1 MSQTLIKDAEQK
13 FQSALEYLKSQYAQL
28 QIGRA
33 SAGLVEGLDVESY
46 GSMQPLKTLSNISI
60 PDAQSIVIQPWD
72 KSVISSI
79 EKAIR
84 ESDLNLN
91 PNSDGT
97 IIRLNL
103 PPLTE
108 ERRKD
113 LVKIVNKMAEEAKI
127 TVRQEREKVHKK
139 IKDGEKNSEYTEDD
153 VKSLEKDLQKS
164 VDDTNA
170 KIDELKK
177 HKDTDIMSV

>member
-1 MSQTLIKDAEQK
+1 MQQALLKEVNQQL
-13 FQSALEYLKSQYAQL
+13 QSALEYLKGQYSQL

-33 SAGLVEGLDVESY
+33 SAGLVESLDVESY
-46 GSMQPLKTLSNISI
+46 GAMQPLKSMANISI
-60 PDAQSIVIQPWD
+60 PDAQSILIQPWD
-72 KSVISSI
+72 KSVVSAI

-91 PNSDGT
+91 PNSDGSV
-97 IIRLNL
+97 IRLNL

-127 TVRQEREKVHKK
+127 TVRQEREKSHKK
-139 IKDGEKNSEYTEDD
+139 IKEQEKNKEMTEDD
-153 VKSLEKDLQKS
+153 VRLFEKELQKL
-164 VDDTNA
+164 VDDANK
-170 KIDELKK
+170 KIDELKD
-177 HKDTDIMSV
+177 HKDKDIMSV